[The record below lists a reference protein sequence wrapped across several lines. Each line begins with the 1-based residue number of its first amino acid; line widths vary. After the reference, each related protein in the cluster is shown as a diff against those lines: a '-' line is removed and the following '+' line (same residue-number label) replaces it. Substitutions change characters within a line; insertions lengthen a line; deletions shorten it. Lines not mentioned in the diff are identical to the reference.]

1 MERLQHHQLCLPT
14 ERQPVVQTAQKGLGQ
29 YVRKTINTAFVGPAP
44 VACEHPSPGQLL
56 SVAHP
61 TLSKRPHLCSRGAR
75 RPSQGRKQVGWAAG
89 LSTGPWTGGPFMS
102 GPDFLHLPLGRA
114 GCVCRP
120 GMGCSNRAEWRVLRQ
135 MLPRLLRAILV
146 LHLRLK

>member
-29 YVRKTINTAFVGPAP
+29 YVRKDNQHCICWAVLP

-56 SVAHP
+56 SVIHP
-61 TLSKRPHLCSRGAR
+61 TLSKRPHLCSRGPPAQPR
-75 RPSQGRKQVGWAAG
+75 QEAGGVG
-89 LSTGPWTGGPFMS
+89 SGPFLLAR
-102 GPDFLHLPLGRA
+102 GRVDPLCLVLTSSIFHSGRA

-120 GMGCSNRAEWRVLRQ
+120 GMGCSNRAEWRVPRQ
-135 MLPRLLRAILV
+135 MLPRLLRAILGSAP
-146 LHLRLK
+146 